1 MINRLSLIAAVIT
14 LLAGIPSGGSAQTGC
29 AQLVWG
35 DEFNVDGAPDAARW
49 NFETGGGGWGNNELQ
64 TYTDSRNNSYVSNGT
79 LKIHARKNSNSWTSA
94 RMVTAGKATW
104 KYGRFEIR
112 AKLPTGRGTWPALWM
127 MPQNSIYGGWPQSG
141 EIDIMEH
148 VGYDPGKVYGTVH
161 TEAYNHKLGTQKGGN
176 VLVSNFNTEFHLY
189 AIEWTETE
197 ITWYV
202 DGKSYFTF
210 VNEKKTY
217 KEWPFDHPFFLI
229 FNIAIGGDWGG
240 AQGIDPALA
249 EAVMEIDYVRVYSN
263 ALPRPV
269 LQGPAFVTPGQQ
281 ATYSVTQPLQAEY
294 HWIFPAGVTVLSG
307 GGTAA
312 ITVTWGNQA
321 GEIIAEV
328 RNNCDTVA
336 SAPFAV
342 GLQTRPEGEFWTIPF
357 TGPGNQLLWSTQ
369 PGDQNQITLRTENEE
384 LVVTYNIQNPSGNPH
399 IFYQFPSVTD
409 LTRHK
414 QMILQLMAAAGAEP
428 SNIRIDLLDAA
439 GANDLGDLF
448 KIDGYSGTGQFTT
461 HTRTFTMNAN
471 AGWAPSRIA
480 QVRVYFNYGLLGKRG
495 AGEFRLKDMKMHD
508 PNYTRTTLKA
518 ESQELLIFPNPIAG
532 PVEIWSAQP
541 FSSLRIHDMG
551 GRMVL
556 HLEFS
561 TQTSVQAD
569 LSRLSPGYYLIEVAD
584 GKGWNVRRTAI
595 KR

>member
-1 MINRLSLIAAVIT
+1 MKPLLFIALMVILIVPFR
-14 LLAGIPSGGSAQTGC
+14 GSGQTGC
-29 AQLVWG
+29 NQLVWA
-35 DEFNVDGAPDAARW
+35 DEFEGTGAPDATRW

-64 TYTDSRNNSYVSNGT
+64 FYTDSRNNSYVSNGT
-79 LKIHARKNSNSWTSA
+79 LKIHARKNSGTWTSA
-94 RMVTAGKATW
+94 RMVTSGKASW

-112 AKLPTGRGTWPALWM
+112 AKLPSGKGTWPALWM
-127 MPQNSIYGGWPQSG
+127 MPQNGVYGGWPQSG

-148 VGYDPGKVYGTVH
+148 VGYDPGRVYGTVH
-161 TEAYNHKLGTQKGGN
+161 SEAYNHKLNTQKGGN
-176 VLVSNFNTEFHLY
+176 VMVSNFNTEFHIY

-202 DGKSYFTF
+202 DGKPYFTF
-210 VNEKKTY
+210 INEKKTY

-240 AQGIDPALA
+240 AQGIDPDLT
-249 EAVMEIDYVRVYSN
+249 EAVMEIDYIRVYSN
-263 ALPRPV
+263 SLPRPV
-269 LQGPAFVTPGQQ
+269 VQGPAFVTPGQQ
-281 ATYSVTQPLQAEY
+281 ATYSVTQPLQSEY

-307 GGTAA
+307 AGTTA

-336 SAPFAV
+336 SAPLVV
-342 GLQTRPEGEFWTIPF
+342 GLQTRPEGEFWSIPF
-357 TGPGNQLLWSTQ
+357 TGTDNVLLWSAV
-369 PGDQNQITLRTENEE
+369 PGDQNQITLRAVNGE

-399 IFYQFPSVTD
+399 ILFQFPSVTD

-428 SNIRIDLLDAA
+428 SNLRIDLIDAA

-448 KIDGYSGTGQFTT
+448 KIDGYTGTGQFTT

-480 QVRVYFNYGLLGKRG
+480 QVRVYFNYGLLGQRG

-508 PNYTRTTLKA
+508 PDYTHTTLKT
-518 ESQELLIFPNPIAG
+518 ERQELIIFPNPMAG
-532 PVEIWSAQP
+532 PVEIRSARP

-551 GRMVL
+551 GRMVFC
-556 HLEFS
+556 LEFS
-561 TQTSVQAD
+561 SLNSMQAD

-584 GKGWNVRRTAI
+584 GKGWKERRTAI